1 MNKESLQSWHG
12 AAAVIGVD
20 WGDSGKGRLVD
31 DLSVRADIV
40 ARYNGGSNTGHTVE
54 NRHGKFAFHIMPSGI
69 LNKNALCVI
78 GRNVAVDLE
87 SLTDEMVA
95 LSRAKVKYNN
105 LLIDEQA
112 SLTMPWH
119 RMRDGIR
126 ERLRSQKIGTTGR
139 GVGPTYADRTERQGL
154 LVRDLFLP
162 HFDQKLKEEFDFQT
176 QTYGLDLNFEQILEE
191 YRQYAQRIKDFVGK
205 TTPIIQ
211 EAIEASKNILFEGAQ
226 GYFLDIDFGT
236 YPFVTSSHPGV
247 VGIWTCFGVKPQQ
260 LSEVIGIT
268 KAYTTRVGEGPMPTA
283 MEGAVA
289 DYIIRVGKEIGTTT
303 GRIRYPGWLDLVLIK
318 NAVRENCITSLA
330 VTKLDVLS
338 SMPIVKLCTGYT
350 QNGRPVDYFPHDA
363 DFLANCTSVYEE
375 LPGWGK
381 NLTPVRRF
389 SDLPRNAQ
397 RYVKRIQE
405 VVGVPVKFISVGP
418 KRGQVIYV

>member
-1 MNKESLQSWHG
+1 MNKKSLQNWHG

-31 DLSVRADIV
+31 DLSARADIV

-69 LNKNALCVI
+69 FNKKALCVI

-87 SLTDEMVA
+87 SLTGEMAA
-95 LSRAKVKYNN
+95 LEKAKVRYNN

-126 ERLRSQKIGTTGR
+126 ERQRAQEIGTTGR
-139 GVGPTYADRTERQGL
+139 GVGPTYADRVDRQGL
-154 LVRDLFLP
+154 LVKDMFLP
-162 HFDQKLKEEFDFQT
+162 DFEQKLKEEFDFQT
-176 QTYGLDLNFEQILEE
+176 HTYDLDLDFEQIIQK
-191 YRQYAQRIKDFVGK
+191 YRQYAQKIEDFVGK
-205 TTPIIQ
+205 TTPVIQ

-236 YPFVTSSHPGV
+236 YPYVTSSHPGV
-247 VGIWTCFGVKPQQ
+247 VGIWTCFGVRSEH
-260 LSEVIGIT
+260 LSEAIGIT

-283 MEGAVA
+283 MEGSEAE
-289 DYIIRVGKEIGTTT
+289 YIIEVGREVGTTT
-303 GRIRYPGWLDLVLIK
+303 GRIRHPGWLDLVLIK
-318 NAVRENCITSLA
+318 NAIRDNGITSLA

-338 SMPIVKLCTGYT
+338 SMPTVKLCVGYT
-350 QNGRPVDYFPHDA
+350 QNGQQVDYIAHDA
-363 DFLANCTSVYEE
+363 DFLANCSPVYEQ
-375 LPGWGK
+375 LPGWER
-381 NLTPVRRF
+381 NLTRVRRF
-389 SDLPRNAQ
+389 SDLPKNAQ
-397 RYVKRIQE
+397 RYIKRIQE

-418 KRGQVIYV
+418 KRGQVIYA